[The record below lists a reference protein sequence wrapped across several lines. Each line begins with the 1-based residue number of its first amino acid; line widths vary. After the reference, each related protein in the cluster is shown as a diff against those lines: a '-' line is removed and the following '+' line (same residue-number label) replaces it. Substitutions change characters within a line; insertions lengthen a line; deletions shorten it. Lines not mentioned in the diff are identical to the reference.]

1 MTEELYIIDGSKRLK
16 VDLSI
21 PSGITL
27 SFQSNIFG
35 DLSKITCSH
44 TYTFKLP
51 LTANNRRVFDN
62 ADDIRCVSDKIR
74 KRLTAEYI
82 QNGIP
87 LFRNANIYIESTD
100 TSFNAIM
107 TWGVI
112 GGLQVLKDNDCSIQE
127 LPNENTETTLG
138 PYELNQHE
146 GTAGSRGDSGGIS
159 DTGETVHAFDNL
171 AVVLGPDYN
180 CGIPYRKWKLN
191 KFSGYRSAGYF
202 TGYATYP
209 MPVVPVYK
217 IISLIN
223 QKFETSF
230 KLGKHLTNENI
241 STLDPLQEAV
251 EVGVIPLVSTR
262 LNEAQLSKRTA
273 TFKNM
278 TFVAANITLNET
290 AGDQTTTAVFPDA
303 LSFGSVTVP
312 YTDYFDKGQM
322 SLNSSITTMGIIPKI
337 SGMSLEIDGHL
348 RVCFENYYQGN
359 RNNPSEPPEL
369 RIYQKVRS
377 SYRPNVPGYRQT
389 NRAYYEWREVC
400 SLTGESDGKN
410 GDYYIYD
417 FNFCQAEMF
426 ERLKCDNVGSY
437 MSGVNG
443 PLVFAFSAK
452 INGIV
457 YQSPI
462 TVHLVNEAQAPY
474 KMDVISNLPDI
485 SCLTFMK
492 SLFYMIGAFP
502 SVDAEGNIVPVFYST
517 IQDNLLA
524 GNTIDWSKKIYS
536 DVSELPI
543 KTQYASGDYAQNNL
557 YIMKSDNDGGS
568 KDNDGN
574 LVYESGKGVLQ
585 VANQTLAL
593 SKTIIQLPFYAPL
606 LYDKENMSYDMG
618 QTFQCWTLEKDDQ
631 NRVSRK
637 WVDPKPCFGLI
648 RVREVYVSV
657 DNGPYTVNGTVMSM
671 IVWNGFTQ
679 FAQNKSYSYLQ
690 KIMSAPT
697 LITENLRLNEHDL
710 RNLDYSVPVYLSKY
724 SAYFAIVSITRDSK
738 GISKCELLKL
748 PEEEYYG

>member
-16 VDLSI
+16 VDLAI

-51 LTANNRRVFDN
+51 LTANNRRVFGN
-62 ADDIRCVSDKIR
+62 ADDIRCDSDKIR

-87 LFRNANIYIESTD
+87 LFRNANIYIESTE
-100 TSFNAIM
+100 TSYNAIM

-112 GGLQVLKDNDCSIQE
+112 DGLQVLKDNDCSISE
-127 LPNENTETTLG
+127 LPNDDTETTFG
-138 PYELNQHE
+138 PFELNQHE
-146 GTAGSRGDSGGIS
+146 GSVPSRGDSGGIS
-159 DTGETVHAFDNL
+159 ETGETVHAFDNL
-171 AVVLGPDYN
+171 AIVLGPDYN

-191 KFSGYRSAGYF
+191 KYSGYRSAGYS

-230 KLGKHLTNENI
+230 KLGKHLTSENI
-241 STLDPLQEAV
+241 STLDPLQEAI
-251 EVGVIPLVSTR
+251 EVGIIPLVSTR
-262 LNEAQLSKRTA
+262 LNTAQLSKRTA
-273 TFKNM
+273 TFKNI
-278 TFVAANITLNET
+278 TYTAVDVTLNET
-290 AGDQTTTAVFPDA
+290 AGDTATTAVFPDA

-312 YTDYFDKGQM
+312 YTDYFDKGQFN
-322 SLNSSITTMGIIPKI
+322 LNGTPTIGISPKI

-359 RNNPSEPPEL
+359 RNPPSEVPEL
-369 RIYQKVRS
+369 RIYQRVRS
-377 SYRPNVPGYRQT
+377 SYRPNIPGYRQT
-389 NRAYYEWREVC
+389 NRAYYEWREIC

-417 FNFCQAEMF
+417 FNFCQDEMF
-426 ERLKCDNVGSY
+426 ERLKCDNVASNTAA
-437 MSGVNG
+437 SS
-443 PLVFAFSAK
+443 LLFAFSAK
-452 INGIV
+452 IKGIV
-457 YQSPI
+457 YQSPLTI
-462 TVHLVNEAQAPY
+462 HLINEAQAPY

-502 SVDAEGNIVPVFYST
+502 TVDSEGNIVPVFYST
-517 IQDNLLA
+517 IQDNLLS
-524 GNTIDWSKKIYS
+524 GNTIDWSKKLYS
-536 DVSELPI
+536 DVSELPV
-543 KTQYASGDYAQNNL
+543 KTQYASGDCAQNNL
-557 YIMKSDNDGGS
+557 YLMKSDSDGDS
-568 KDNDGN
+568 KEDSGN
-574 LVYESGKGVLQ
+574 LVYESGKGILH
-585 VANQTLAL
+585 VANQTLSMA
-593 SKTIIQLPFYAPL
+593 KTVIQLPFYAPL

-618 QTFQCWTLEKDDQ
+618 QTFQCWTLEKDS

-648 RVREVYVSV
+648 RDREVYVSV